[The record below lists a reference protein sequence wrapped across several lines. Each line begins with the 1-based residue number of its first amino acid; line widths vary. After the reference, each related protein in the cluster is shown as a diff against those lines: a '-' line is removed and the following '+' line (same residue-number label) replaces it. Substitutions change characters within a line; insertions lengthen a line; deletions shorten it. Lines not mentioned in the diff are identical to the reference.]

1 MLFERRAW
9 GYDRHRTAYAEPGG
23 GEPGWERRG
32 APEWLL
38 ASLEPLVDVFA
49 VSCVHDEHD

>member
-9 GYDRHRTAYAEPGG
+9 GYDRHRTAYAEPVG

-32 APEWLL
+32 RQNG
-38 ASLEPLVDVFA
+38 S
-49 VSCVHDEHD
+49 